1 MMYSKVRCSWAGSD
15 PIYIDYHDN
24 EWGKPV
30 YDDRLLF
37 EMLILEGAQAG
48 LSWITILKRRDGYR
62 EVFDNFDWS
71 VCAKYTDDELETK
84 RQDARIIRNRLKVC
98 SVRTNANAFEK
109 VREEFGSFSKYL
121 WSFVNGKPIVNDFK
135 TVKEMPAT
143 TPLSDQVSKDLKK
156 RGFKFVGSTIVYAY
170 LQAVGVVNDH
180 VVSCFARNAV

>member
-1 MMYSKVRCSWAGSD
+1 MTDSKIRCSWAGRD

-62 EVFDNFDWS
+62 EVFNNFDWRI
-71 VCAKYTDDELETK
+71 CAKYTDEELEVK
-84 RQDARIIRNRLKVC
+84 RQNARIIRNRLKVY
-98 SVRTNANAFEK
+98 SVRTNAIAFEK
-109 VREEFGSFSKYL
+109 VIDEFSSFSKYL
-121 WSFVNGKPIVNDFK
+121 WSFVDGKPIVNNYE
-135 TVKEMPAT
+135 TVGQVPAT
-143 TPLSDQVSKDLKK
+143 TPLSDALSKDLKK
-156 RGFKFVGSTIVYAY
+156 RGFKFVGSTIIYAY

-180 VVSCFARNAV
+180 VVSCFARNAE

>member
-1 MMYSKVRCSWAGSD
+1 MTDTKVRCSWAGSD

-48 LSWITILKRRDGYR
+48 LSWITILKRRDGYK
-62 EVFDNFDWS
+62 EVFDNFDWRI
-71 VCAKYTDDELETK
+71 CAKYTDEELEVK
-84 RQDARIIRNRLKVC
+84 RQDARIIRNRLKVY

-109 VREEFGSFSKYL
+109 VIDEFYSFSKYL
-121 WSFVNGKPIVNDFK
+121 WNFVDGKPIVNHFK

-143 TPLSDQVSKDLKK
+143 TPLSDAISKDLKK
-156 RGFKFVGSTIVYAY
+156 RGFKFVGSTIIYAY

-180 VVSCFARNAV
+180 VVSCFTRNAE